1 MSRRIVTLAVCGLL
15 IGYIGASAGVAQ
27 DQPVD
32 RGHSGAPGP
41 GPPVKRGHAEK
52 CHRLFERYAKA
63 VEQGKDKKA
72 NKILKKLNKAGC
84 AG

>member
-1 MSRRIVTLAVCGLL
+1 MRRRIVTLATCGVL
-15 IGYIGASAGVAQ
+15 IGSVGASAGVALG
-27 DQPVD
+27 QPVE
-32 RGHSGAPGP
+32 RGYGTAPGP
-41 GPPVKRGHAEK
+41 GQPVKRGHAEK
-52 CHRLFERYAKA
+52 CHRLFEKYTKA